1 MTLRG
6 IISAVSLFLAVIVY
20 CLMLHYKPYIEH
32 LREMNA
38 LLYALLSTAIMLTLG
53 LLIGFAW
60 NYLFKSDVDRRLG
73 SGG

>member
-1 MTLRG
+1 MALRR
-6 IISAVSLFLAVIVY
+6 IISVISLFLSVIIY
-20 CLMLHYKPYIEH
+20 CLMSHYKSYIEH

-60 NYLFKSDVDRRLG
+60 NYLFKSMGD
-73 SGG
+73 GG